1 MSIGDLKGATLSHSS
16 LPRWE
21 RNGQVAKEAL
31 VEYKFT
37 KKQKRDTITKQK
49 ALLSSQKAKLKKD
62 MGQSRRMQEL
72 CRGRKNIVEK
82 SSCLFKV

>member
-1 MSIGDLKGATLSHSS
+1 MSIGELKGATLSHSS
-16 LPRWE
+16 LPKWE
-21 RNGQVAKEAL
+21 GNGQVAKEAL
-31 VEYKFT
+31 VEYFT